1 MIFKKITVQ
10 EILSNIRVQPNRNIW
25 SVLII
30 NNNDI
35 AEVLEELTD
44 GIEVFIERSVESVDV
59 EEKKDSFNTKDKNN
73 PRDIDEIFNPNIDYF
88 LLWNFDKWTNI
99 QWRKLDYL
107 RSRLDHEK
115 RCGLLIMSEQ
125 SAERMIN
132 NAPNFSSWIDGKIFH
147 LVLGAEILT
156 PEECESRLV
165 TLREWTGLSD
175 NEVIKKAEIHQ
186 LPCDPEY
193 GEWLI
198 LLGRGDLI
206 AR

>member
-1 MIFKKITVQ
+1 MESEVTVQ
-10 EILSNIRVQPNRNIW
+10 EILSNIRIQPNRNIW
-25 SVLII
+25 SVLVV
-30 NNNDI
+30 NNSDI
-35 AEVLEELTD
+35 TEVLEELTD
-44 GIEVFIERSVESVDV
+44 GIEVFVKSSVETINV
-59 EEKKDSFNTKDKNN
+59 EEKTNSFNVKS
-73 PRDIDEIFNPNIDYF
+73 IDNIFNPDINYF
-88 LLWNFDKWTNI
+88 LLWGFDNWGDD
-99 QWRKLDYL
+99 QWRQLDYL
-107 RSRLDHEK
+107 RSSLDHEN
-115 RCGLLIMSEQ
+115 RCGLLIISQE
-125 SAERMIN
+125 SVAKMIT
-132 NAPNFSSWIDGKIFH
+132 NAPNFSSWVDGKIFH

-165 TLREWTGLSD
+165 ALREWTGLSD

>member
-1 MIFKKITVQ
+1 MISKKITVQ

-25 SVLII
+25 SVLVI
-30 NNNDI
+30 NNDDT
-35 AEVLEELTD
+35 AEVLEELID
-44 GIEVFIERSVESVDV
+44 GIEIFVDSSVESINV
-59 EEKKDSFNTKDKNN
+59 EDKIDKFNIE
-73 PRDIDEIFNPNIDYF
+73 DIHDIFNLDINYF
-88 LLWNFDKWTNI
+88 LLWGFDNWADS
-99 QWRKLDYL
+99 QWQQLDYL
-107 RSRLDHEK
+107 RSSLDYEK
-115 RCGLLIMSEQ
+115 RCGLLLVSQESVAKMVTH
-125 SAERMIN
+125 
-132 NAPNFSSWIDGKIFH
+132 APNFSSWIDGKIFD

-165 TLREWTGLSD
+165 ALREWTGLSD

-186 LPCDPEY
+186 LPYDPEY

>member
-1 MIFKKITVQ
+1 MKSEVTVQ

-25 SVLII
+25 SVLVI

-35 AEVLEELTD
+35 TEVLEELTD
-44 GIEVFIERSVESVDV
+44 GIEIFVESSVEIINV
-59 EEKKDSFNTKDKNN
+59 EEKANSFNVKS
-73 PRDIDEIFNPNIDYF
+73 IDNIFNPDINYF
-88 LLWNFDKWTNI
+88 LLWGFDNWGDA
-99 QWRKLDYL
+99 QWRQLDYL
-107 RSRLDHEK
+107 RSSLDHEK
-115 RCGLLIMSEQ
+115 RCGLLIVSQQ
-125 SAERMIN
+125 SVEKMIT

-165 TLREWTGLSD
+165 ALREWTGISD
-175 NEVIKKAEIHQ
+175 NEVIRKAETHQ
-186 LPCDPEY
+186 LPYDPEY